1 MGKRIV
7 VAVRDRAM
15 DQFMQPF
22 MVPTVG
28 AAVRSFADEINRHDN
43 DAVMSK
49 HPEDYDL
56 YQIAVFEEDTGLY
69 SENTPRQ
76 IAVGKDM
83 VRRVS

>member
-1 MGKRIV
+1 MKRIV

-15 DQFMQPF
+15 DMFMQPF

-28 AAVRSFADEINRHDN
+28 VAIRSFADEMNKHDAE
-43 DAVMSK
+43 AVMSK

-56 YQIAVFEEDTGLY
+56 YQIAVFDESTGKY
-69 SENTPRQ
+69 SENEPRQ

-83 VRRVS
+83 VRHVS

>member
-1 MGKRIV
+1 MQRIV

-15 DQFMQPF
+15 DMYLQPF

-28 AAVRSFADEINRHDN
+28 AAVRSFADEINRHDAE
-43 DAVMSK
+43 AVMSK

-56 YQIAVFEEDTGLY
+56 YQIALFD
-69 SENTPRQ
+69 ENTGIYSDNKPRQ

-83 VRRVS
+83 VRHVS